1 MTTTV
6 PTIRDVKRV
15 RGLWWD
21 ADQVG
26 KPLTPSSAFWLRRG
40 MIHRL
45 PMTVARS
52 LARRGLLAG
61 VFSGQ
66 DVGLT
71 ERGQAI
77 KRLLGTVPPTY
88 TTDLVA
94 AAGPG
99 QLAVQQRP
107 ALEKVICRKCGAFT
121 HAELI
126 AWAAEKRMCSA
137 CATKGMP

>member
-1 MTTTV
+1 MTTSV
-6 PTIRDVKRV
+6 PSIRDVKRV

-21 ADQVG
+21 ADQIG
-26 KPLTPSSAFWLRRG
+26 KPLTPASAFWLRRG

-77 KRLLGTVPPTY
+77 KRLLGSVPPEY

-99 QLAVQQRP
+99 QLAVQQAP
-107 ALEKVICRKCGAFT
+107 ALEKVICRKCGAFVA
-121 HAELI
+121 AELI
-126 AWAAEKRMCSA
+126 AWGSEKRQCIT
-137 CATKGMP
+137 CATKDTP